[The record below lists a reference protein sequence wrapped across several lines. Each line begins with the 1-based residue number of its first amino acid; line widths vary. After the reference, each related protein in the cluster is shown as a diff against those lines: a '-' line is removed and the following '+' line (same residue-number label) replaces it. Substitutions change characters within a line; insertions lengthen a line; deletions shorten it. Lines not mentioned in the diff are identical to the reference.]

1 MTMFASAPAHLRHL
15 RACVLVALVSVVLAG
30 CTQRTTAP
38 THERVTIRGE
48 DFLLELAIT
57 DAARARG
64 LMHRTELAA
73 DGGMLFI
80 FPRPEVRSF
89 WMANCLIDIDLI
101 FLDGRGRI
109 TALHRMKAEP
119 PRREDEDMADY
130 ESRMKPHWS
139 GNAAQFAI
147 ELQAGSLDRLDLKLE
162 ERIEL
167 DLPRL
172 KALAR

>member
-1 MTMFASAPAHLRHL
+1 MTMFATAPAHFRRL
-15 RACVLVALVSVVLAG
+15 RASMLMVLVCAALGG
-30 CTQRTTAP
+30 CAQSTATP

-48 DFLLELAIT
+48 VFLLELAIT
-57 DAARARG
+57 EHARTQG
-64 LMHRTELAA
+64 LMHRTELAP

-101 FLDGRGRI
+101 FLDARGRI

-119 PRREDEDMADY
+119 PRREDEDIIDY

-139 GNAAQFAI
+139 GMPAQFAI
-147 ELQAGSLDRLDLKLE
+147 ELQAGSLDRLGLSLE